1 MTHTQ
6 SLSANAKLIQ
16 SLDFFA
22 SSDFVRAN
30 PLAGSARVYWDS
42 QLKVQGKAPAWLA
55 ERERAEKVVATHL
68 EKLFPCDE
76 VLSGA
81 KPSAKL
87 PVLKTCFL
95 GDEQKTIK
103 TIHNAYVSYCQVRH
117 CYSSTGDA
125 APIYPDQI
133 DVKYAQV
140 IAGKLFKLKWS
151 PKR

>member
-1 MTHTQ
+1 MTHVQ

-16 SLDFFA
+16 ALDFSA
-22 SSDFVRAN
+22 SSDFARAN
-30 PLAGSARVYWDS
+30 PLAESARVHWDS

-55 ERERAEKVVATHL
+55 ERERAKNVAATAL
-68 EKLFPCDE
+68 EKFFPCDE
-76 VLSGA
+76 LLSGA
-81 KPSAKL
+81 KRSAKL
-87 PVLKTCFL
+87 PVSKTCFL

-103 TIHNAYVSYCQVRH
+103 TIHNAYVSYCQVGH
-117 CYSSTGDA
+117 CYSSADDA

-140 IAGKLFKLKWS
+140 IAGKLFKIKLS